1 MTSIETAKH
10 LIKTKGA
17 CNGVSCYNDNCPC
30 SGECPKTMED
40 AKYANDWVVSTC
52 KTFLQEQLRDTTELV
67 VSPDV
72 AEAIRKGDVSFTK
85 ATVLSCVPANDVQGK
100 IIEVLDGIKSVVLY
114 KNVKYGNSA
123 LEPIG
128 IFAKGSAT
136 NSIKIR
142 LDDKLQRIKNGDE
155 LRKNDVADMLG
166 YLTLLCVD
174 QGWTS
179 FEEFKD

>member
-1 MTSIETAKH
+1 MTSIETAKL

-17 CNGVSCYNDNCPC
+17 CNGVSCCNDNCPC
-30 SGECPKTMED
+30 ISDCERAMED

-52 KTFLQEQLRDTTELV
+52 KMFLQEQLEDTTELV

-72 AEAIRKGDVSFTK
+72 AEAIRKGDVSSTK
-85 ATVLSCVPANDVQGK
+85 AVVPANDVQGK

-128 IFAKGSAT
+128 IFAKGGAT